1 METAV
6 ADSTFLSFLLGEE
19 KACFLTVPLKLAPF
33 ITPSGLSMKCPT
45 KLPGSSRD
53 HLGVKDGMMILGGRW

>member
-6 ADSTFLSFLLGEE
+6 ADSTFLSFLFLE
-19 KACFLTVPLKLAPF
+19 KACFLTALLKLAPF
-33 ITPSGLSMKCPT
+33 ITPSSLSMKCPM

-53 HLGVKDGMMILGGRW
+53 HLGVKDGMMMLGGRW